1 MFMTQMRLRNVHLGL
16 NYDIIICSPFIKAH
30 AGLRNAPLESGV
42 SGVQALSADSVAPG
56 AISPTGG
63 TRT

>member
-1 MFMTQMRLRNVHLGL
+1 MTQMRLRNVHLGL

-42 SGVQALSADSVAPG
+42 SGVLSDSVAPG